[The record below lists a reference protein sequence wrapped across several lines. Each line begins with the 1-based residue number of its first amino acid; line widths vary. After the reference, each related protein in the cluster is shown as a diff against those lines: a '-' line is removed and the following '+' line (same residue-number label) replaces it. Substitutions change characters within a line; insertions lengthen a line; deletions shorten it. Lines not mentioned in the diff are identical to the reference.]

1 MLVATFE
8 KHAATR
14 MIVRMKGGLG
24 AGSAI
29 YIGTL
34 LEEAL
39 NNRIT
44 NLTLDFSGVL
54 DFDYTGIS
62 SLAGVLDF
70 RAQDFSEITCSG
82 LPQNITDL
90 FKVFI
95 VDKTSG
101 LEVLAIDDDPR
112 IVAPNSLC

>member
-8 KHAATR
+8 KRAATR

-24 AGSAI
+24 ADSAF
-29 YIGTL
+29 YIGKL

-62 SLAGVLDF
+62 SLAALLDSYTG
-70 RAQDFSEITCSG
+70 DFSEITCSG

-90 FKVFI
+90 FKAFM

-101 LEVLAIDDDPR
+101 LEVLAIDDPR
-112 IVAPNSLC
+112 IGPLNGLC